1 MSVGARRQTNNSIRP
16 TTVRNLRRDGYEG
29 REICEITNHRDPN
42 SLIHYDGAS
51 DMSEKFKKASA
62 ILKIKPSVAS
72 RVTTT
77 ITSSEIAE
85 VMPLL
90 ETMPGPSTS
99 RATKSP
105 VKFTPAIRF
114 SKSSSSVG
122 SADGDGT
129 EKMTSSVTTEEILW

>member
-1 MSVGARRQTNNSIRP
+1 
-16 TTVRNLRRDGYEG
+16 
-29 REICEITNHRDPN
+29 
-42 SLIHYDGAS
+42 
-51 DMSEKFKKASA
+51 MSEKFEKASA

-90 ETMPGPSTS
+90 EAMPGPSTS
-99 RATKSP
+99 RAIKSP
-105 VKFTPAIRF
+105 VKFTPAIRY

-122 SADGDGT
+122 SADGT
-129 EKMTSSVTTEEILW
+129 EKMTSVTEEILWQGQPEDMPDITSLVKATNYKVRCPQLWGFKHLRLNPLNFLFQN